1 MNSVLKNK
9 IEKALGDKFVYCG
22 IHLSTKGLKTDGNP
36 QKIPICPVD
45 MIKLSVP
52 NLKRLN

>member
-22 IHLSTKGLKTDGNP
+22 IHLSTKGLKADGKP
-36 QKIPICPVD
+36 RK
-45 MIKLSVP
+45 
-52 NLKRLN
+52 